1 MEKFM
6 PDIYQKSVYSINY
19 DSLILRGVKC
29 LLFDLDNTLVP
40 ITEKKPDQRIKDLFV
55 ELKEKGFKIILFSNS
70 SKKRL
75 KPFKEELNVDC
86 CARAHKPS
94 PKKFVKVMS
103 IYNFEY
109 SEVAIIGDSLMDDI
123 RGGNKVGITTIL
135 VNQIGKKEF
144 PYAYL
149 KRKCENKILKHL
161 RKKGLFTKGRYY
173 D

>member
-6 PDIYQKSVYSINY
+6 PDIYQKSIYSINY

-40 ITEKKPDQRIKDLFV
+40 ITEKRPNQRIKDLFV

-86 CARAHKPS
+86 CARASKPS

-103 IYNFEY
+103 IYNFDC
-109 SEVAIIGDSLMDDI
+109 SEVAIIGDSIMDDI
-123 RGGNKVGITTIL
+123 RGGNRVGITTIL

-144 PYAYL
+144 PYACL
-149 KRKCENKILKHL
+149 KRKRENKILKDL
-161 RKKGLFTKGRYY
+161 RKRDLFTKGRYY